1 MWEQESRIYEV
12 LLISSNTCRPVKL
25 CFDRKQFKLTGLFT
39 NTSHC
44 PDEPTSPHFPP
55 TFLCL
60 LCFLSS
66 VFTVSRGEKTSME
79 HLPHGFFSSWL
90 GLTLTQILLSA
101 PGDSF
106 CGVRTGTGLQYHCY
120 WSSRTLPN
128 SWRNAAHL
136 PSAPYKQLPVDSQD
150 IQNQPVYLGFWPI
163 IGEHQKHGVELQS
176 LSRILLF
183 LGNSRVWFS
192 WQHSWPLDQEV
203 TVSHFTQELQF
214 TTHANTPAE

>member
-12 LLISSNTCRPVKL
+12 LLILSNTCRPVRL
-25 CFDRKQFKLTGLFT
+25 CFDCKQFKLTGLFT
-39 NTSHC
+39 NTSRC

-101 PGDSF
+101 SGDSF
-106 CGVRTGTGLQYHCY
+106 CGVRTGTGLQSHCY
-120 WSSRTLPN
+120 WSSRTLSQTLEEMLHIFPLLPTN
-128 SWRNAAHL
+128 SCLSTHKT
-136 PSAPYKQLPVDSQD
+136 YKTNQCIWDSDQLLENIKSM
-150 IQNQPVYLGFWPI
+150 
-163 IGEHQKHGVELQS
+163 EL
-176 LSRILLF
+176 
-183 LGNSRVWFS
+183 NSN
-192 WQHSWPLDQEV
+192 HY
-203 TVSHFTQELQF
+203 
-214 TTHANTPAE
+214 AEYYYS